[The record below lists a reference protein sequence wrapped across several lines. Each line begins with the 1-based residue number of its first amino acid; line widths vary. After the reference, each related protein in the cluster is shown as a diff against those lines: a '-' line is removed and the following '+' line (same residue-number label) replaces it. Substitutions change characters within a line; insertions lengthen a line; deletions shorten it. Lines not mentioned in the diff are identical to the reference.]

1 MKLFKAMLCSVAALS
16 LLLPAAHAQAAP
28 TVVKIALTQPT
39 GHPTTDLIRGQ
50 FKKTIEEKTNGR
62 FRIDVFDNYSF
73 GNFEAVVQGLQFGM
87 LQFAQES
94 PSNLSIYDPKLMIFD
109 LPYLMPEYS
118 ARRQGWEGTE
128 PFPRKDR
135 HQGHGLDRPRHPFLL
150 DEQAIPHHG

>member
-62 FRIDVFDNYSF
+62 FRIDVFDTT
-73 GNFEAVVQGLQFGM
+73 
-87 LQFAQES
+87 
-94 PSNLSIYDPKLMIFD
+94 PSATLKPWYRACSSACCSSLRNL
-109 LPYLMPEYS
+109 LPTCPS
-118 ARRQGWEGTE
+118 T
-128 PFPRKDR
+128 
-135 HQGHGLDRPRHPFLL
+135 
-150 DEQAIPHHG
+150 IPN

>member
-62 FRIDVFDNYSF
+62 FRIDVFDNYSD
-73 GNFEAVVQGLQFGM
+73 V
-87 LQFAQES
+87 
-94 PSNLSIYDPKLMIFD
+94 YK
-109 LPYLMPEYS
+109 
-118 ARRQGWEGTE
+118 RQAFILYGSL
-128 PFPRKDR
+128 
-135 HQGHGLDRPRHPFLL
+135 HLL
-150 DEQAIPHHG
+150 AL